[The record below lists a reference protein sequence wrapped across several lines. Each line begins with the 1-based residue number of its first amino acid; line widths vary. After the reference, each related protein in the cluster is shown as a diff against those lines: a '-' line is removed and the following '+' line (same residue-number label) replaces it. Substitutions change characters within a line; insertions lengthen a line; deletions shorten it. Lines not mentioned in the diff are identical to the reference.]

1 MSSIQGFNF
10 DKEKLDHLLK
20 LFEQGQM
27 SQEQARELKLL
38 LEEIYKKALN
48 KGDLNLA
55 RNISSILMTLQGFLS
70 GRISLVENIPVVD
83 KVSVS

>member
-1 MSSIQGFNF
+1 MNSIQGFNF

-20 LFEQGQM
+20 LFQQGQM
-27 SQEQARELKLL
+27 SQEQARELKYL

-70 GRISLVENIPVVD
+70 GRISLVENVPVVD